1 MNLVYMDIGTGCEN
15 TGKIDLAFG
24 TAASTSRQFE
34 IKVTQ
39 VECTSRSR
47 YTNLLKALKYAKKL
61 WIFNILYDFKRPTA
75 SGCLQY
81 HTGTTGRIQMFNYQA
96 DGQHLAN
103 QR

>member
-47 YTNLLKALKYAKKL
+47 YTNLLKALKYAKSMN
-61 WIFNILYDFKRPTA
+61 F
-75 SGCLQY
+75 
-81 HTGTTGRIQMFNYQA
+81 
-96 DGQHLAN
+96 
-103 QR
+103 

>member
-47 YTNLLKALKYAKKL
+47 YTNLLKAH
-61 WIFNILYDFKRPTA
+61 
-75 SGCLQY
+75 SS
-81 HTGTTGRIQMFNYQA
+81 
-96 DGQHLAN
+96 
-103 QR
+103 